1 MAKKLKLTEQAS
13 YMLGIYSHSPQ
24 EPSASVAAES
34 GSEAAIEKF
43 SYIALN
49 ELGIEPNK
57 ILVSQGEGT
66 YRALFYNSK
75 IRKLFGKA
83 LERKT
88 KLFKYENAYAA
99 QYVAG
104 MFDAVGGV
112 NARGLFLSGIDAGDS
127 VILENLQ
134 LHTMQ
139 QGSKHYISNHTR
151 FTAFVKKY
159 SAKLPNLESQH
170 R

>member
-1 MAKKLKLTEQAS
+1 MSKKLALTEQTS
-13 YMLGIYSHSPQ
+13 YMLGIYAHSPQ

-57 ILVSQGEGT
+57 ILVSQDKDT
-66 YRALFYNSK
+66 YRALFYHSK
-75 IRKLFGKA
+75 IRKLFDRA

-88 KLFKYENAYAA
+88 KLFKYENAHAA
-99 QYVAG
+99 QYLAG
-104 MFDAVGGV
+104 TFDAVGGI
-112 NARGLFLSGIDAGDS
+112 NTKGTYLAGIDAADS
-127 VILENLQ
+127 VILENLG

-139 QGSKHYISNHTR
+139 QGSKHYMNNAGKFIE
-151 FTAFVKKY
+151 FVKKY
-159 SAKLPNLESQH
+159 SAKLPSLL
-170 R
+170 